1 MRFGA
6 LHLCAAFLASLP
18 AIAFADA
25 ETPPA
30 TTPGAA
36 ATSTAAGNREEAAK
50 HDQQAKAYYK
60 EGKYL
65 EALGEF
71 RKAYD
76 LAPSAALTYNI
87 ARCHERLS
95 QYQEA
100 LAMYERYAKEETDP
114 RDRAEALDKIETLK
128 RKLGTEASTPD
139 AKYQARIDAG
149 RKAYARGD
157 YEGAIEE
164 FKAAF
169 DLKPNPG
176 ALYNIAKSYEK
187 MARYE
192 EAIEHF
198 QQYLDLD
205 PKASDRA
212 DVEETIKR
220 LKKALKE
227 KFQEL
232 AVSSDPPGADIY
244 LDDRNTGLQGQT
256 NYRFKVTPGPHTLYL
271 DLNGYEPTKRD
282 FNMPDD
288 KPLALDFK
296 MKKLENV
303 GYLEIKVDQDGA
315 RIFIDGAIIGLSPYK
330 LKKALTE
337 GPHQIQVEQ
346 IGYQR
351 YSQQVNVVHDQTTP
365 VDVLLEKYNAPIEDE
380 TLSKWGR
387 NLMLIGIIGG
397 GLGIIGPFAYQ
408 KLILHR
414 DPFSQLGPQDVSS
427 KPGGTYRGPLTE
439 SDPNYREDSTHKTL
453 RKIQFWSVIGGSV
466 FAAGGLGFYIYKWV
480 RTVPPKPVLAESD
493 ESEGTS
499 RTRFDQTAEATFS
512 ISGVGIGPT
521 DSGAAAVVSGSF

>member
-1 MRFGA
+1 MVKMKGRAPSLLAVVSA
-6 LHLCAAFLASLP
+6 LVLVTCPSVARAQ
-18 AIAFADA
+18 A
-25 ETPPA
+25 EALKGGPPA
-30 TTPGAA
+30 TK
-36 ATSTAAGNREEAAK
+36 TSTGGANKEEAQK
-50 HDQQAKAYYK
+50 HNEQAKALYK

-65 EALGEF
+65 EALDAF

-76 LAPSAALTYNI
+76 LAPSAATTYNI

-100 LAMYERYAKEETDP
+100 LAMYERYAKEESDP

-128 RKLGTEASTPD
+128 KKLGAEASTPD

-149 RKAYARGD
+149 RKAYSRGD

-169 DLKPNPG
+169 DMKPNAG

-187 MARYE
+187 MARYD
-192 EAIEHF
+192 EAIEYF

-205 PKASDRA
+205 PKATDRS

-220 LKKALKE
+220 LKKTLKE

-232 AVSSDPPGADIY
+232 SVSSDPPAADIY

-282 FNMPDD
+282 FIMPDD

-303 GYLEIKVDQDGA
+303 GYVEIKVDQDGA
-315 RIFIDGAIIGLSPYK
+315 RIFVDGAIIGLSPYK
-330 LKKALTE
+330 LKKALQE
-337 GPHQIQVEQ
+337 GEHQIQVEQ

-351 YSQQVNVVHDQTTP
+351 YAEKVNVGRDQTTP
-365 VDVLLEKYNAPIEDE
+365 VNVILEKYNAPIEDD

-408 KLILHR
+408 KVILHR
-414 DPFSQLGPQDVSS
+414 DPFTHLGPMEVTDM
-427 KPGGTYRGPLTE
+427 PGGTYR
-439 SDPNYREDSTHKTL
+439 DPSASTREDSTHKTL
-453 RKIQFWSVIGGSV
+453 KTIQLLSVIGGSV
-466 FAAGGLGFYIYKWV
+466 FTAGGLGFYIYKWV
-480 RTVPPKPVLAESD
+480 RTTPPKPVTADREDGS
-493 ESEGTS
+493 TS
-499 RTRFDQTAEATFS
+499 AGLVFTGF
-512 ISGVGIGPT
+512 GIVPVEN
-521 DSGAAAVVSGSF
+521 GAQAGLSGSF